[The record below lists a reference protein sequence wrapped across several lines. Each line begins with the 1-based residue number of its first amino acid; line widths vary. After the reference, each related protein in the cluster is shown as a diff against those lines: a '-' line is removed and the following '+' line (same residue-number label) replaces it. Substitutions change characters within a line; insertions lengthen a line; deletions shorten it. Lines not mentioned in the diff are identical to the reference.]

1 MRPFMGRIFTIK
13 MEVTAALTF
22 EELKEKA
29 HRLPQLPGVY
39 LMHDKDGVVIYV
51 GKAKSLRNRV
61 SQYFAD
67 LSAHTLKTRRMVSN
81 IDFFETIFASSELDA
96 LLLENTLIKKYKP
109 KYNILLKDDK
119 GYPFIRISKDLY
131 PKLSVASR
139 RTKDGAQ
146 YFGPYG
152 GRGTANTAI
161 RLLSE
166 TFLLPSCSRKFPRDI
181 GKERPCLQLHMKKC
195 CGLCTGELSE
205 QAYNEIIRQCVQ
217 VLEGKSEEL
226 ETHLQEQME
235 QAAEEMRFEQAA
247 VFRDRIRAIQR
258 LRQSRVAVVTGGADT
273 DAIGYVV
280 RGSRACILRLS
291 YKGGILVDRSKLL
304 LDGLDE
310 GDAADALDS
319 YLQQFYAPLGWAPK
333 TVCLSH
339 EIEDRQAMEAY
350 LSDLRG
356 TKCTLQQPQRGEKR
370 REVQLALDNAA
381 LELAEAEDSE
391 QRTGKTLQL
400 LQEMLGLE
408 EPPVRMEAYDISN
421 TAGADP
427 VASMTVFHNGK
438 PLKSAYKKFKIKTAV
453 GGDDYGAMAE
463 VLGRRLDRALAG
475 DEGFLPLP
483 DVFLIDGGQGQAAV
497 ALEQLAQ
504 RSLHIPLY
512 GMVKDDHHRTRAL
525 ITAEGQEFGIAA
537 TPAVFALIGRIQE
550 ETHRFAIEFHRTLRG
565 KGMKK
570 SSLEGIPGV
579 GPAREKALLKRFGTV
594 RAISKAD
601 LSDLQTVLPD
611 RAAQAVYD
619 HFKEKRT

>member
-1 MRPFMGRIFTIK
+1 M
-13 MEVTAALTF
+13 TF

-29 HRLPQLPGVY
+29 HRLPQVPGVY
-39 LMHDKDGVVIYV
+39 LMHNKDGIVIYV

-67 LSAHTLKTRRMVSN
+67 LASHTLKTRRMVSN
-81 IDFFETIFASSELDA
+81 IDCFETIFASSELDA

-119 GYPFIRISKDLY
+119 GYPFIRIDKGPY
-131 PKLSVASR
+131 PKFSVASR
-139 RTKDGAQ
+139 REKDGAQ

-152 GRGTANTAI
+152 GRGTANMAI

-195 CGLCTGELSE
+195 CGPCTGDLSE
-205 QAYNEIIRQCVQ
+205 DAYREIIRQCIQ

-226 ETHLQEQME
+226 EADLRKQME
-235 QAAEEMRFEQAA
+235 QAAEDMRFEQAA
-247 VFRDRIRAIQR
+247 GFRDRIRAIQR
-258 LRQSRVAVVTGGADT
+258 LRQSRIAVVTGGADT
-273 DAIGYVV
+273 DAVGYAV
-280 RGSRACILRLS
+280 RGSRACIVRFS

-310 GDAADALDS
+310 GDASDTLES
-319 YLQQFYAPLGWAPK
+319 FLQQYYTPLGWAPK

-339 EIEDRQAMEAY
+339 EIDDQGAMEEY
-350 LSDLRG
+350 LTGLRG
-356 TKCTLQQPQRGEKR
+356 AKCTIVQPQRGEKR

-381 LELAEAEDSE
+381 LELSQAEETE
-391 QRTGKTLQL
+391 QRTGKTMQL
-400 LQEMLGLE
+400 LQDMLGLI
-408 EPPVRMEAYDISN
+408 EPPARMEAYDISN
-421 TAGADP
+421 TAGTDP
-427 VASMTVFHNGK
+427 VASMTVFYNGK
-438 PLKSAYKKFKIKTAV
+438 PLKSAYKKFKIKTAI

-483 DVFLIDGGQGQAAV
+483 DIFLIDGGQGQAAV
-497 ALEQLAQ
+497 ALEQLQ
-504 RSLHIPLY
+504 SRGLHIPLY

-525 ITAEGQEFGIAA
+525 ITAQGQEFGIAA
-537 TPAVFALIGRIQE
+537 TPALFALIGRIQE
-550 ETHRFAIEFHRTLRG
+550 ETHRFAIEFHRSLRS

-594 RAISKAD
+594 RAISQAD
-601 LSDLQTVLPD
+601 LTDLEAVLPKQ
-611 RAAQAVYD
+611 AAQAVYD

>member
-1 MRPFMGRIFTIK
+1 M
-13 MEVTAALTF
+13 TF

-39 LMHDKDGVVIYV
+39 LMHNREGIVIYV

-61 SQYFAD
+61 SQYFSD
-67 LSAHTLKTRRMVSN
+67 LASHTVKTRRMVSN
-81 IDFFETIFASSELDA
+81 IDHFETIFANSELDA

-119 GYPFIRISKDLY
+119 GYPFIRISGEEY

-139 RTKDGAQ
+139 REKDGAR

-166 TFLLPSCSRKFPRDI
+166 TFLLPSCSRRFPRDI

-195 CGLCTGELSE
+195 CGLCTGTLSA
-205 QAYNEIIRQCVQ
+205 QTYQEIIRQCIQ

-226 ETHLQEQME
+226 EGRLQQQME
-235 QAAEEMRFEQAA
+235 QAAEEMQFEQAA
-247 VFRDRIRAIQR
+247 VYRDRIRAIQK
-258 LRQSRVAVVTGGADT
+258 LRQSRIAVVTGGANT
-273 DAIGYVV
+273 DAVAYAV
-280 RGSRACILRLS
+280 RGSRACIVRLS
-291 YKGGILVDRSKLL
+291 YRGGILVDRTKVL

-310 GDAADALDS
+310 GDASDTLES
-319 YLQQFYAPLGWAPK
+319 FLQQYYGPLGWAPK

-339 EIEDRQAMEAY
+339 GIEDRQAMEAY

-356 TKCTLQQPQRGEKR
+356 AKCIIQQPQRGEKR
-370 REVQLALDNAA
+370 REVQLALDNAL
-381 LELAEAEDSE
+381 LELAEAEDVE

-400 LQEMLGLE
+400 LQQMLGLE
-408 EPPVRMEAYDISN
+408 KTPVRMEAYDISN
-421 TAGADP
+421 TAGTDP

-438 PLKSAYKKFKIKTAV
+438 PLKSAYKKYKIKQAI

-463 VLGRRLDRALAG
+463 VLGRRLDRALSG

-483 DVFLIDGGQGQAAV
+483 DIFLIDGGQGQAAV
-497 ALEQLAQ
+497 ALEQLEM
-504 RSLHIPLY
+504 RGLHIPLY
-512 GMVKDDHHRTRAL
+512 GMVKDEHHRTRAL
-525 ITAEGQEFGIAA
+525 ITADGREFGISA
-537 TPAVFALIGRIQE
+537 TPAVFSLIGRIQE
-550 ETHRFAIEFHRTLRG
+550 ETHRFAIEYHRTLRS

-570 SSLEGIPGV
+570 SSLEGIAGV

-594 RAISKAD
+594 RAIAQAQ
-601 LSDLQTVLPD
+601 LTELEAVLPKQT
-611 RAAQAVYD
+611 AQAVYD
-619 HFKEKRT
+619 HFKERRT

>member
-1 MRPFMGRIFTIK
+1 M
-13 MEVTAALTF
+13 TF
-22 EELKEKA
+22 DELKEKA

-39 LMHDKDGVVIYV
+39 LMHNRDGVVIYV

-67 LSAHTLKTRRMVSN
+67 LASHTLKTRRMVSN
-81 IDFFETIFASSELDA
+81 IDHFETIFANSELDA

-119 GYPFIRISKDLY
+119 GYPFIRISKELY

-139 RTKDGAQ
+139 RERDGAQ

-166 TFLLPSCSRKFPRDI
+166 TFLLPSCNRKFPRDI

-195 CGLCTGELSE
+195 CGPCTGDLSPE
-205 QAYNEIIRQCVQ
+205 AYQEIIRQCIQ

-226 ETHLQEQME
+226 EARLQSQME
-235 QAAEEMRFEQAA
+235 QAAEEMLFEQAA
-247 VFRDRIRAIQR
+247 VYRDRIRAIQR
-258 LRQSRVAVVTGGADT
+258 LRQSRIAVVTGGADT
-273 DAIGYVV
+273 DAIAYAV
-280 RGSRACILRLS
+280 RGSRACIVRLS
-291 YKGGILVDRSKLL
+291 YRGGVLVDRSKVL

-310 GDAADALDS
+310 GDASDTLES
-319 YLQQFYAPLGWAPK
+319 FLQQYYTPLGWAPK
-333 TVCLSH
+333 AVCLSH
-339 EIEDRQAMEAY
+339 EIEAQQTMEDY

-356 TKCTLQQPQRGEKR
+356 SKCVVQQPQRGEKR

-381 LELAEAEDSE
+381 LELAEAEDAE

-400 LQEMLGLE
+400 LQEMLGLK

-421 TAGADP
+421 TAGTDP

-483 DVFLIDGGQGQAAV
+483 DIFLIDGGQGQAAV
-497 ALEQLAQ
+497 ALEQLNQ
-504 RSLHIPLY
+504 RGLHIPLY

-525 ITAEGQEFGIAA
+525 ITAEGQEFGISA
-537 TPAVFALIGRIQE
+537 TPAVFALIGRVQE
-550 ETHRFAIEFHRTLRG
+550 ETHRFAIEYHRTLRSR
-565 KGMKK
+565 GMKK

-594 RAISKAD
+594 RAISQAALED
-601 LSDLQTVLPD
+601 LEAVLPKP
-611 RAAQAVYD
+611 AAEAVYK
-619 HFKEKRT
+619 HFKEKRI

>member
-1 MRPFMGRIFTIK
+1 MRPLTGRIFTIEE
-13 MEVTAALTF
+13 EVAVVTF
-22 EELKEKA
+22 DELKEKA

-39 LMHDKDGVVIYV
+39 LMHNRDGVVIYV

-67 LSAHTLKTRRMVSN
+67 LASHSLKTRRMVSN
-81 IDFFETIFASSELDA
+81 IDYFETIFANSELDA

-119 GYPFIRISKDLY
+119 GYPFIRIGKEPY
-131 PKLSVASR
+131 PKLSLASR
-139 RTKDGAQ
+139 REKDGAQ

-152 GRGTANTAI
+152 GRGTANMAI

-195 CGLCTGELSE
+195 CGPCTGDMSPE
-205 QAYNEIIRQCVQ
+205 AYQEIIRQCIQ
-217 VLEGKSEEL
+217 VLEGRSEEL
-226 ETHLQEQME
+226 EEGLLQQME

-247 VFRDRIRAIQR
+247 VFRDRIRAIQK
-258 LRQSRVAVVTGGADT
+258 LRQSRIAVVTGGADT
-273 DAIGYVV
+273 DAVAYAV
-280 RGSRACILRLS
+280 RGSRACIVRLS
-291 YKGGILVDRSKLL
+291 YRGGVLVDRSKML
-304 LDGLDE
+304 LDSLDE
-310 GDAADALDS
+310 GDASDTLES
-319 YLQQFYAPLGWAPK
+319 FLQQYYGPLGWAPK
-333 TVCLSH
+333 AVCLSH
-339 EIEDRQAMEAY
+339 DIEDRQAMEDF

-356 TKCTLQQPQRGEKR
+356 AKCTVQQPQRGEKR

-381 LELAEAEDSE
+381 LELAEAEDVE

-400 LQEMLGLE
+400 LQEMLDLN
-408 EPPVRMEAYDISN
+408 EPPARMEAYDISN

-427 VASMTVFHNGK
+427 VASLTVFQNGK
-438 PLKSAYKKFKIKTAV
+438 PLKSAYKKYKIKTAV

-475 DEGFLPLP
+475 EEGFLPLP
-483 DVFLIDGGQGQAAV
+483 DLFLIDGGQGQAAV
-497 ALEQLAQ
+497 ALEELKK
-504 RSLHIPLY
+504 RGVHIPLY

-525 ITAEGQEFGIAA
+525 ITAEGREIGISA

-550 ETHRFAIEFHRTLRG
+550 ETHRFAITYHRTLRS

-594 RAISKAD
+594 RAIAGAELCD
-601 LSDLQTVLPD
+601 LEAVLPKQI
-611 RAAQAVYD
+611 AQAVYD

>member
-1 MRPFMGRIFTIK
+1 M
-13 MEVTAALTF
+13 TF
-22 EELKEKA
+22 DELKEKA

-39 LMHDKDGVVIYV
+39 LMHNRDGVVIYV

-67 LSAHTLKTRRMVSN
+67 LASHTLKTRRMVSN
-81 IDFFETIFASSELDA
+81 IDHFETIFANSELDA

-119 GYPFIRISKDLY
+119 GYPFIRISKELY

-139 RTKDGAQ
+139 RERDGAQ

-166 TFLLPSCSRKFPRDI
+166 TFLLPSCNRKFPRDI

-195 CGLCTGELSE
+195 CGPCTGDLSPE
-205 QAYNEIIRQCVQ
+205 AYQEIIRQCIQ

-226 ETHLQEQME
+226 EARLQSQME
-235 QAAEEMRFEQAA
+235 QAAEEMLFEQAA
-247 VFRDRIRAIQR
+247 VYRDRIRAIQR
-258 LRQSRVAVVTGGADT
+258 LRQSRIAVVTGGADT
-273 DAIGYVV
+273 DAIAYAV
-280 RGSRACILRLS
+280 RGSRACIVRLS
-291 YKGGILVDRSKLL
+291 YRGGVLVDRSKVL

-310 GDAADALDS
+310 GDASDTLES
-319 YLQQFYAPLGWAPK
+319 FLQQYYTPLGWAPK
-333 TVCLSH
+333 AVCLSH
-339 EIEDRQAMEAY
+339 EIEAQQTMEDY

-356 TKCTLQQPQRGEKR
+356 SKCVVQQPQRGEKR

-381 LELAEAEDSE
+381 LELAEAEDAE

-400 LQEMLGLE
+400 LQEMLGLN

-421 TAGADP
+421 TAGTDP

-483 DVFLIDGGQGQAAV
+483 DIFLIDGGQGQAAV
-497 ALEQLAQ
+497 ALEQLNQ
-504 RSLHIPLY
+504 RGLHIPLY

-525 ITAEGQEFGIAA
+525 ITAEGQEFGISA
-537 TPAVFALIGRIQE
+537 TPAVFALIGRVQE
-550 ETHRFAIEFHRTLRG
+550 ETHRFAIEYHRTLRSR
-565 KGMKK
+565 GMKK

-594 RAISKAD
+594 RAISQAAQGD
-601 LSDLQTVLPD
+601 LEAVLPKS
-611 RAAQAVYD
+611 AAEAVYK
-619 HFKEKRT
+619 HFKEKRI

>member
-1 MRPFMGRIFTIK
+1 M
-13 MEVTAALTF
+13 TF

-39 LMHDKDGVVIYV
+39 LMHDRGGTVIYV

-67 LSAHTLKTRRMVSN
+67 LASHSVKTRRMVSN
-81 IDFFETIFASSELDA
+81 IHSFETIFANSELDA

-119 GYPFIRISKDLY
+119 GYPFIRVSKEAF
-131 PKLSVASR
+131 PRLSVAGR
-139 RTKDGAQ
+139 REKDGAQ

-152 GRGTANTAI
+152 GRGTANMAI

-181 GKERPCLQLHMKKC
+181 GKERPCLQLHMNKC
-195 CGLCTGELSE
+195 CGPCTGDLTQE
-205 QAYNEIIRQCVQ
+205 AYQDIIRQCIQ
-217 VLEGKSEEL
+217 VLEGKSDQLEARLLEE
-226 ETHLQEQME
+226 ME

-247 VFRDRIRAIQR
+247 VFRDRIRAIQK
-258 LRQSRVAVVTGGADT
+258 LRQSRIAVVTGGADT
-273 DAIGYVV
+273 DALAFAV
-280 RGSRACILRLS
+280 RGSRACIVRLS
-291 YKGGILVDRSKLL
+291 YRGGILVDRSRVL

-310 GDAADALDS
+310 SDAADTLES
-319 YLQQFYAPLGWAPK
+319 YLQQYYTALNWAPK
-333 TVCLSH
+333 TLCLSH
-339 EIEDRQAMEAY
+339 EIDDRQAMEEY
-350 LSDLRG
+350 LTGLRG
-356 TKCTLQQPQRGEKR
+356 SKCTVQLPQRGEKR

-381 LELAEAEDSE
+381 LELAEADDAE
-391 QRTGKTLQL
+391 QRTGKTLTL
-400 LQEMLGLE
+400 LRDMLDLAE
-408 EPPVRMEAYDISN
+408 VPVRMEAYDISN
-421 TAGADP
+421 TAGTDP
-427 VASMTVFHNGK
+427 VASMTVFCNGK

-483 DVFLIDGGQGQAAV
+483 DLFLIDGGQGQAAV
-497 ALEQLAQ
+497 AQTELEQ
-504 RSLHIPLY
+504 RGVHIPLY

-525 ITAEGQEFGIAA
+525 VDAHGREFGISA
-537 TPAVFALIGRIQE
+537 TPAVFSLIGRIQE
-550 ETHRFAIEFHRTLRG
+550 ETHRFAVEFHRSLRS
-565 KGMKK
+565 KGMRK

-594 RAISKAD
+594 RAIKQATLED
-601 LSDLQTVLPD
+601 LSDLLPRD
-611 RAAQAVYD
+611 VAQAVYD
-619 HFKEKRT
+619 HFKEKSL